1 VLFQV
6 ALDLSST
13 LMVLLLRDLT
23 MWADHYNGGGPFGVK
38 LCLPSIAGLAVS
50 SYNGV
55 DAQYREAERREAPD
69 ASSALDRISR
79 RIGVGKAGSGGGT
92 RTPDPG
98 LRLYREGVEPPG
110 SLRKFQVTLHLHS
123 PFQDFSCRK
132 GGLCRASVRRPT
144 GRAGRGRNH
153 HRGL

>member
-79 RIGVGKAGSGGGT
+79 RIGVGKAGSGGRFT
-92 RTPDPG
+92 RFPLPLG
-98 LRLYREGVEPPG
+98 
-110 SLRKFQVTLHLHS
+110 TLHRHPEGKKS
-123 PFQDFSCRK
+123 RPRPFS
-132 GGLCRASVRRPT
+132 LAPISEPN
-144 GRAGRGRNH
+144 GRAKNGLEPSTSGM
-153 HRGL
+153 RGLNKGLQSSSPGR